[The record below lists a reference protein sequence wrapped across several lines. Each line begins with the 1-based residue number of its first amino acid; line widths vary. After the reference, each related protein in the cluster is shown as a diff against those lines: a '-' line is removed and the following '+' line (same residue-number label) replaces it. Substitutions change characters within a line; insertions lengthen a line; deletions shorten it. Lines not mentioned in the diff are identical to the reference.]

1 MPGPPPSTP
10 PRGPR
15 VLEESDY
22 GGAAASGASG
32 QTGPLIGQ
40 VGALRATGSRSSYS
54 PPRHRVAC
62 IRMTVGYGKSR
73 FTRARRKQTLYEEFA
88 ELFPD
93 AFPWGYAFCGYT
105 EPSIKQQ
112 L

>member
-1 MPGPPPSTP
+1 MAGPPPSTP

-73 FTRARRKQTLYEEFA
+73 FTRARRKQTKSPLGVSLWTTVLLDKYLY
-88 ELFPD
+88 
-93 AFPWGYAFCGYT
+93 GRR
-105 EPSIKQQ
+105 
-112 L
+112 

>member
-1 MPGPPPSTP
+1 MAGPPPSTP

-73 FTRARRKQTLYEEFA
+73 FTRARRKQTILSVSGWIGA
-88 ELFPD
+88 PGH
-93 AFPWGYAFCGYT
+93 APAG
-105 EPSIKQQ
+105 
-112 L
+112 